1 MNKGGHEINGRI
13 SRLLF
18 VALFLGQMSLAL
30 SGQEAKTTAVSCVPG
45 DSKDKEFE
53 IAVKMN
59 RGQVWILV
67 PGADYWPIGSD
78 NIESYLRKLGV
89 KEVALKVDDDLSL
102 GNLRKL
108 AIYFSK
114 CGIEKVNVRSLRIE
128 FNNLRRIQ
136 GKAK

>member
-1 MNKGGHEINGRI
+1 
-13 SRLLF
+13 
-18 VALFLGQMSLAL
+18 MSLAL